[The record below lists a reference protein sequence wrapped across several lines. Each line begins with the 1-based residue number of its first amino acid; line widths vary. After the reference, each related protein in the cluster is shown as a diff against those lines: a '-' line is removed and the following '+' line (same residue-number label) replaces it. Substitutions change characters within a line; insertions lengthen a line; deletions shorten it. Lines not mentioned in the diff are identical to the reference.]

1 MDFSSQR
8 QYIQRAENVHI
19 NIALASTDYTVYTAP
34 SGDDFNFSVII
45 SFLVCEHQGQQTQIN
60 VTNTHDTDTFN
71 LFSGKVISANSTTE
85 LLSNPII
92 IHGGEI
98 IKVQGNHAGNLDIHM
113 SIIEYAK
120 GD

>member
-1 MDFSSQR
+1 MDFSAQR

-19 NIALASTDYTVYTAP
+19 NIATASTDYTVYTAP

-45 SFLVCEHQGQQTQIN
+45 SFLVCEHQGQQTSID
-60 VTNTHDTDTFN
+60 VTNTHGSDVYN
-71 LFSGKVISANSTTE
+71 LFNGKVISATSTTD
-85 LLSNPII
+85 LIVNPLI

-98 IKVQGNHAGNLDIHM
+98 IKVQADHAGNLDIHM
-113 SIIEYAK
+113 SIIEYAR

>member
-1 MDFSSQR
+1 MDIFAKGQF
-8 QYIQRAENVHI
+8 IQRAENVHI
-19 NIALASTDYTVYTAP
+19 NITLANTDYTVYTAP

-45 SFLVCEHQGQQTQIN
+45 SFLVCEHQGQQTQID

-98 IKVQGNHAGNLDIHM
+98 IKVQASHAGNLDIHM

>member
-1 MDFSSQR
+1 MDFAAKGQF
-8 QYIQRAENVHI
+8 IQRAENVHI
-19 NIALASTDYTVYTAP
+19 NIATASTDYTVYTAP

-60 VTNTHDTDTFN
+60 VTNTHDVTTYN
-71 LFSGKVISANSTTE
+71 LFNGKVISANSTTE

>member
-19 NIALASTDYTVYTAP
+19 NIALANTDYTVYTAP

-45 SFLVCEHQGQQTQIN
+45 SFLVCEHQGQQTQID

-71 LFSGKVISANSTTE
+71 LFSGKVITANSTTE

-98 IKVQGNHAGNLDIHM
+98 IKVQGSHAGNLDIHM

>member
-1 MDFSSQR
+1 MDIFAKGQF
-8 QYIQRAENVHI
+8 IQRTENVHI
-19 NIALASTDYTVYTAP
+19 NITLANTDYTVYTAP

-45 SFLVCEHQGQQTQIN
+45 SFLVCEHQGQQTQID

-98 IKVQGNHAGNLDIHM
+98 IKVQASHAGNLDIHM